1 MNQGLELTAPLTLR
15 VSTNPYFVQV
25 SRCAAVQVS
34 GFLPAVSFQWRPI
47 VGRLELKG
55 ITNVQSIAIKTQR

>member
-1 MNQGLELTAPLTLR
+1 MIRMSALRFGELASRNLQRL
-15 VSTNPYFVQV
+15 VQV